1 MPIHLIWGDDYEASN
16 GEIEEIIQT
25 VIDPAWKSFNH
36 SQIDGNDPK
45 QILRALE
52 EVQSAPLGDG
62 GRIVL
67 VRRSPFCNNCSIELA
82 NKLEQ
87 AIALIPDDT
96 HLILNNSNKP
106 DKRLKTTKLIQK
118 TIQLNSL
125 SNEKSF
131 ILPQPWDINGQRKLV
146 KNILY
151 RLNLR
156 MNNETIDLTIES
168 IGNDSL
174 LINTELQKLS
184 LLAEAM
190 NKNSNINK
198 TQEISEDIVKKII
211 QNNSTNALEIANFLL
226 KEERI
231 VALNKIQS
239 LLKNGEPALRLISTL
254 TGQARGWLWV
264 HLLDSQGHH
273 DVKEI
278 AKLAGIANP
287 KRIFVIRKQIQG
299 KSLKTLLELM
309 KKLLKIEV
317 SIKSGSNPINSF
329 KDNLLT
335 ESKFLTDNWNNQ

>member
-16 GEIEEIIQT
+16 REIEEIIQK
-25 VIDPAWKSFNH
+25 VVDPAWKNFNH

-45 QILRALE
+45 QSLRALE
-52 EVQSAPLGDG
+52 EVQSAPLGGG
-62 GRIVL
+62 GRTVL
-67 VRRSPFCNNCSIELA
+67 VRRSPFCNGCSIELA

-118 TIQLNSL
+118 AIQLNSL

-168 IGNDSL
+168 IGNDSS

-190 NKNSNINK
+190 NKNSTINE
-198 TQEISEDIVKKII
+198 TQEITEDIVKKII

-231 VALNKIQS
+231 IALNKIQS

-264 HLLDSQGHH
+264 HLLDAQGHH

-335 ESKFLTDNWNNQ
+335 ESKFLTNN